1 MITNLRMDLFEA
13 LVVAG
18 DMTNIAHCRLSTHA
32 NLGDLDTWD
41 QILDM
46 GCANLALIQ
55 VNIETYHHDD
65 IK

>member
-1 MITNLRMDLFEA
+1 
-13 LVVAG
+13 
-18 DMTNIAHCRLSTHA
+18 MTNIAHCRLSTHA

-55 VNIETYHHDD
+55 VNIETYHDD